1 MVFRIISYIKFLLKS
16 TNRHGVHSP
25 FVYNYITKC
34 IYGQKKLH
42 KDKFVNLVLKSYV
55 YFNPSQIDT
64 DLCSPSLQNNIQKNI
79 KNLSDQKSNYN
90 MICWQNPSHNFNIVD
105 PNTIVI
111 INNIRK
117 SAQQFSRWNALKMD
131 DSVTVSIDFFS
142 QGVLFFRKEQEKQH
156 FVIRS

>member
-1 MVFRIISYIKFLLKS
+1 
-16 TNRHGVHSP
+16 
-25 FVYNYITKC
+25 
-34 IYGQKKLH
+34 
-42 KDKFVNLVLKSYV
+42 
-55 YFNPSQIDT
+55 
-64 DLCSPSLQNNIQKNI
+64 
-79 KNLSDQKSNYN
+79 